1 METKSKVGMANRKAQ
16 MYSCTHY
23 MMCAILDDPN
33 TLKGGSWKAH
43 TVVES
48 LERLE
53 KGGHTQSLMA
63 APSVSVPVRM
73 GI

>member
-1 METKSKVGMANRKAQ
+1 MANRKAQ

-23 MMCAILDDPN
+23 MMCAIFDDPN

-43 TVVES
+43 GGGAPVVA

-63 APSVSVPVRM
+63 APSISVPVRM